1 MGIIDSLGETSEKA
15 ADKGQHYVDT
25 TKAYLRLKIF
35 QQVCIIVG
43 SMGKAMVVGGMAFIG
58 FLFVAVALAI
68 GLGNLFGSMVLG
80 CLGVALIFF
89 ILGFIAFRFRNHI
102 DTEIIKKMAPKF
114 FEST

>member
-15 ADKGQHYVDT
+15 VDKGQHYLET
-25 TKAYLRLKIF
+25 TRAYLRLKIF
-35 QQVCIIVG
+35 QQVCVIVG
-43 SMGKAMVVGGMAFIG
+43 SMGKAMVVGGIAFIG
-58 FLFVAVALAI
+58 FFFVAVAVAI
-68 GLGNLFGSMVLG
+68 GLGKLFGSMVLG

-89 ILGFIAFRFRNHI
+89 ILGIVAYRLRNHI